1 MKRFVLQ
8 QLIEWKNREDRKPLI
23 LNGARQVGKTWLL
36 HEFAKLEYKKE
47 AYVVCRKN
55 NLARQLFSQDFNV
68 DRILRGLRAMTS
80 VDITPGDTLII
91 SVNVTMS
98 TKSAFEFACVIKGDG
113 EVRAKGSLLFTT
125 MDKNAVYKPSQ
136 E

>member
-47 AYVVCRKN
+47 AYVVC
-55 NLARQLFSQDFNV
+55 L
-68 DRILRGLRAMTS
+68 
-80 VDITPGDTLII
+80 
-91 SVNVTMS
+91 
-98 TKSAFEFACVIKGDG
+98 
-113 EVRAKGSLLFTT
+113 
-125 MDKNAVYKPSQ
+125 
-136 E
+136 